1 MITFYAELGKCRRR
15 SGVCIQNWY
24 ILNLNELVGSFL
36 DLSATRGSPFER
48 IKSSRSK
55 RTFQVPSHADHVPV
69 AEIIGFPQHSPSFL
83 MDPGVAHVINMSNAS
98 ASTVP
103 SGSSSELGRSPTVVR
118 VSDERFNIQSPQ
130 RRILI
135 RQFKKAVHDQEIPTP
150 LWAVFQLCD
159 LEKLEYMAQLARFSL
174 KIIDPFAELI
184 CALPFKWSVTPSPS
198 QQRGAAFWSPTFS
211 PRRRVPPVAIY
222 AARERDGHKCVITGT
237 RKIFQTTPIF
247 PASAVNAFLQND
259 PETPNIWAFA
269 DVFWGT
275 STTSRWK
282 KAFFNDPTN
291 SNSLVN
297 DCSNL
302 ICLRRDLRTAW
313 SSGLFALRPAWISDD
328 MTAMEIEF
336 YWQPKPDHKLFDN
349 VDVAKQPP
357 STKNVHSVDQ
367 LIVAVGNRG
376 EPTYRAIESG
386 YRFRMTT
393 DDPILRPLP
402 SFDLLDMQW
411 HFTRLTAL
419 CAATSFFDE
428 EDEDDAGSD
437 KTTQPDHPL
446 SSNPPDDDILAWV
459 RSSSLSSDDE
469 PESDFV
475 EDIDAS
481 MIGPL
486 PGPDTSRSRAVS
498 ESSKSSEKS
507 AASGASVASESTEDS
522 ELVDVISGTGRL
534 SLDFADFARES

>member
-1 MITFYAELGKCRRR
+1 MPNLESAADAWCMYSKW
-15 SGVCIQNWY
+15 CISSIEQTPR
-24 ILNLNELVGSFL
+24 FL
-36 DLSATRGSPFER
+36 PRLERNAQVPFRTYKEF
-48 IKSSRSK
+48 RSK
-55 RTFQVPSHADHVPV
+55 RSFHV
-69 AEIIGFPQHSPSFL
+69 SFTRRPRACRGNHRVSAAFTVFT
-83 MDPGVAHVINMSNAS
+83 DPGLAHVINMSNAS

-103 SGSSSELGRSPTVVR
+103 YGSSSELGRSSTVVR
-118 VSDERFNIQSPQ
+118 VNDERFNIQSPQ
-130 RRILI
+130 RKILI
-135 RQFKKAVHDQEIPTP
+135 RQFKKAVLEQEIPTP
-150 LWAVFQLCD
+150 LWAIIQLCD

-211 PRRRVPPVAIY
+211 PRRRAPPVAIY
-222 AARERDGHKCVITGT
+222 AARERDGYECVITGT
-237 RKIFQTTPIF
+237 RKIYQTTPIF
-247 PASAVNAFLQND
+247 PASAINAFLQNS
-259 PETPNIWAFA
+259 PGTPNIWAFA

-291 SNSLVN
+291 PDSPVN

-336 YWQPKPDHKLFDN
+336 YWQPKPDHKLFDT

-357 STKNVHSVDQ
+357 STKNLSSVDQ

-376 EPTYRAIESG
+376 EPSYRAIESG

-393 DDPILRPLP
+393 DDPIIRPLP

-428 EDEDDAGSD
+428 DEDEDEDDAGSD
-437 KTTQPDHPL
+437 KTTQPDQPL
-446 SSNPPDDDILAWV
+446 SSNPPDDDILDWV

-481 MIGPL
+481 MVGPL
-486 PGPDTSRSRAVS
+486 PGPDTNRSRAVN
-498 ESSKSSEKS
+498 ESSKSPENSADS
-507 AASGASVASESTEDS
+507 AASAASESTEDT
-522 ELVDVISGTGRL
+522 EVVDVISGTGRL
-534 SLDFADFARES
+534 SLDFAREI